1 MGSMSRQQGTAGPG
15 FFCPG
20 KLGWGQ
26 GKGWL
31 GGWQPCYSQLLSPAS
46 PIPHFLHKQQSRV
59 GMGIENTA
67 PVIQFHNWAVTLGG
81 QAHSP
86 AARTFRNPLQEHD
99 SLSHQDSSIRNGETV
114 GSVKTGKPATYDRI
128 ETVLLLTLKA
138 VTMEK
143 ITLP

>member
-1 MGSMSRQQGTAGPG
+1 MSRQQGTAGPG